1 MKRKTFVFIVL
12 TMLLL
17 TLGSCRHGLRQTL
30 TNIASELGKMMFAP
44 ITMLGCMATATGCF
58 TRDSFEKSLY
68 EILPERKHNLIPIN
82 MEAFD
87 RGAAFAK

>member
-1 MKRKTFVFIVL
+1 
-12 TMLLL
+12 
-17 TLGSCRHGLRQTL
+17 
-30 TNIASELGKMMFAP
+30 MMFAP